1 MYFLQHR
8 DLSGKDLRKI
18 PVTGALIDQKL
29 KTLPSHQKWLYNM
42 LSIGE
47 LDGRDFGCGC
57 FPKTRLYNSYEEFCN
72 RQRLRSVVDNS
83 TFLLNLKLVQR
94 IFFGNE
100 TITGLANF
108 SSADSDNQK
117 YPCIQFM
124 AEDSQGLSI
133 LCSLIFKPA
142 GMGEYHRY
150 KRQIESIAIDG
161 ICEKVEQT
169 DDKPEQTEGELILEM
184 EAVDG

>member
-1 MYFLQHR
+1 MAEQFF
-8 DLSGKDLRKI
+8 
-18 PVTGALIDQKL
+18 
-29 KTLPSHQKWLYNM
+29 
-42 LSIGE
+42 LSIRQHGGVYYRDG
-47 LDGRDFGCGC
+47 LD
-57 FPKTRLYNSYEEFCN
+57 PKGPDALEEF
-72 RQRLRSVVDNS
+72 DD
-83 TFLLNLKLVQR
+83 FLLNLKLVQR
-94 IFFGNE
+94 IFFDNE

-108 SSADSDNQK
+108 SSSDSDNEK

-150 KRQIESIAIDG
+150 KRQIESITIDG